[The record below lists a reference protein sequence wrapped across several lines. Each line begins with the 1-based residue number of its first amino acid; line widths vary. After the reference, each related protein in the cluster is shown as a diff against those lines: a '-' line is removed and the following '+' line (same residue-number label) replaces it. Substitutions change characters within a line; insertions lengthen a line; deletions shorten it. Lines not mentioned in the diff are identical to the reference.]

1 MRGKLGAL
9 FEGEL
14 DPVQHL
20 VSVGAQRT
28 RKGQQG
34 AQEEL
39 VRLEFLSLSHQKAGH
54 RAALFVLWKTFKKF
68 PAGLRNFM
76 ILAGGGI
83 QLQQPQ
89 HCQVARERL
98 GEPLS
103 HSPEIGLTDLRIKES
118 TDAILDRAGLFRGH
132 EGASIERCVY
142 GLGIVGFHQVCFFEA
157 SQDAKF
163 ELGAGRLGVRLA
175 QQWNG
180 RVPLSCFEQTR
191 SQSHQ
196 SFRVKVGGWKFV
208 QETAE
213 GSIGLLPFLHAAESL
228 AKQQIGL
235 WKERAARERLNQLLK
250 NIRGFLKFARLQQ
263 GLSRIEQRLLSRWN
277 RRSK

>member
-1 MRGKLGAL
+1 M

-54 RAALFVLWKTFKKF
+54 RAALFVLWKMFKKF

-103 HSPEIGLTDLRIKES
+103 HSSEIGLTDL
-118 TDAILDRAGLFRGH
+118 
-132 EGASIERCVY
+132 
-142 GLGIVGFHQVCFFEA
+142 
-157 SQDAKF
+157 
-163 ELGAGRLGVRLA
+163 
-175 QQWNG
+175 
-180 RVPLSCFEQTR
+180 
-191 SQSHQ
+191 
-196 SFRVKVGGWKFV
+196 
-208 QETAE
+208 
-213 GSIGLLPFLHAAESL
+213 
-228 AKQQIGL
+228 
-235 WKERAARERLNQLLK
+235 
-250 NIRGFLKFARLQQ
+250 
-263 GLSRIEQRLLSRWN
+263 
-277 RRSK
+277 